1 MPFINR
7 CGGGGSAKLQSKTA
21 TPSTSEEVV
30 VTPDSGFDGLDKC
43 TVSAIKLQ
51 SKSVSPST
59 TDKDVYPDSS
69 FDGLSTVK
77 VYGIELTSKTVTPSK
92 EEQTVFPGAGYDG
105 LGSVTVNAAPT
116 ETKKI
121 TDNGTYT
128 PTGDNVGFGSVEVK
142 IPRGIFGACNNA
154 DSGTLLVNLTSTT
167 PSANFTL
174 PDGLP
179 AYILVSIEPIRDTA
193 PLTDDYSIICGCFL
207 KWAPYDDSRYSYI
220 GNVYTKNGYAS
231 TTSGVLVNR
240 QGERSL
246 GIALTGSYG
255 ENNTLWEFDK
265 NSDVSGTFNKV
276 FFSGYS
282 DTPCKYIVAAFW
294 D

>member
-21 TPSTSEEVV
+21 TPSTSQVV
-30 VTPDSGFDGLDKC
+30 VTPDDGYDGLDKC

-59 TDKDVYPDSS
+59 SYKEVYPDSS
-69 FDGLSTVK
+69 YDGLSKVTVN
-77 VYGIELTSKTVTPSK
+77 GIELTSKTVTPSK
-92 EEQTVFPGAGYDG
+92 EQQTVLPGAGYDG

-121 TDNGTYT
+121 TSNGVYT
-128 PTGDNVGFGSVEVK
+128 PTGDNVGFESVEVK
-142 IPRGIFGACNNA
+142 IPRGIMGVYTKDNDTNGLSV
-154 DSGTLLVNLTSTT
+154 DLTSCNT
-167 PSANFTL
+167 SNNFTL

-179 AYILVSIEPIRDTA
+179 VYIMVSIEPIRNTA
-193 PLTDDYSIICGCFL
+193 PLDTDYSIICGCFL
-207 KWAPYDDSRYSYI
+207 KYLSYDDTRYCYI
-220 GNVYTKNGYAS
+220 GKVYTKNGYAS
-231 TTSGVLVNR
+231 TTNGVLVHR
-240 QGERSL
+240 QDERTL
-246 GIALTGSYG
+246 CIYLTGNSG
-255 ENNTLWEFDK
+255 GDTLWEFDK

-276 FFSGYS
+276 YFSGS
-282 DTPCKYIVAAFW
+282 SSTSCKYVVTALW